1 MKADL
6 CSAQPF
12 SRFSLSVL
20 GKVLSAVGSAQLLM
34 SQKFQQFRG
43 LCEQNLVSVL
53 LPPPQ
58 WELPAGL
65 ASKPLTSSLTWRRS
79 ASSATGRVRVAHVR
93 AYKKRAGSGPFGS
106 LMPSEIEK

>member
-1 MKADL
+1 MKAGCCHQITISTLRWGGEVKADL

-43 LCEQNLVSVL
+43 LCEQNLVSVIL
-53 LPPPQ
+53 LPPQ
-58 WELPAGL
+58 WVSQPEPPAGL
-65 ASKPLTSSLTWRRS
+65 ASNPLTSSVT
-79 ASSATGRVRVAHVR
+79 
-93 AYKKRAGSGPFGS
+93 
-106 LMPSEIEK
+106 